1 MGSTP
6 APGRFLPGGIFQ
18 SLTQQPASHFS
29 VGDVPA
35 PTALYIGADSFLRL
49 QVQNISGATSVTLHT
64 RMLRSE
70 DGVITQSEDLFQIGQ
85 TGGLQTFFL
94 NLTEGF
100 LLSAMVTTDVGN
112 VARGLLFVAVEL
124 CHGNKNNL
132 HRDFLLI
139 QDYVAQ
145 TYAAA
150 WPGGMLRLSTEG
162 PGTAGVIQTAGPGGG
177 FDTALQG
184 PLNARV
190 VFVAGQVTLTTSAVV
205 GNRFPAFAFFEG
217 GNELW
222 RVSVA
227 TAIPASTVAI
237 LSFGQGV
244 GAASVSNNVHA
255 LPIPVDMPLIVQASV
270 RTVTTGLL
278 AGDNYGVFTALAET
292 WVDA

>member
-1 MGSTP
+1 MSSTP

-35 PTALYIGADSFLRL
+35 PTALYIGADSFLRI
-49 QVQNISGATSVTLHT
+49 QVQNISSISNVTLHT
-64 RMLRSE
+64 RMLRSD

-85 TGGLQTFFL
+85 TGALQTFFL

-100 LLSAMVTTDVGN
+100 LLSAMVTSDSGN
-112 VARGLLFVAVEL
+112 IARGLLFVAVEL

-162 PGTAGVIQTAGPGGG
+162 PGTAGSILGGAPGAG
-177 FDTALQG
+177 FEQIAVG

-190 VFVAGQVTLTTSAVV
+190 VFVAGQVTFTTSAAV
-205 GNRFPAFAFFEG
+205 GNRFPAFTFSQGA
-217 GNELW
+217 NEFW

-227 TAIPASTVAI
+227 AAIPASTVAI
-237 LSFGQGV
+237 LSFGQGA
-244 GAASVSNNVHA
+244 GAATVTNNVHA
-255 LPIPVDMPLIVQASV
+255 LPIPVDMPLTVQATV
-270 RTVTTGLL
+270 RTVTTGLQ
-278 AGDNYGVFTALAET
+278 AGDNYGTLTTLGQT